1 LQVGWAEPRCRA
13 GCPVMR
19 PQSSSQRN
27 RWRKLY
33 RHKACVRDR
42 QPKSDT
48 HRYNRYVISNIDDA
62 CAGST
67 RGGCSEGHG
76 PVDAGHGAFRSGPST
91 ETRRRSSSD
100 TSALIGA
107 HSARWANGGWA
118 ELLWWSLARPRLP
131 RHSLL
136 PNWPASTCGLNLI
149 PLHHQQLEL
158 IHESDS
164 TR

>member
-1 LQVGWAEPRCRA
+1 MRVLAAAGTTLAPRLGRTEM
-13 GCPVMR
+13 PRQLSR
-19 PQSSSQRN
+19 PQRIIQRN

-33 RHKACVRDR
+33 RHKVCVRDR

-48 HRYNRYVISNIDDA
+48 HKYNRYVISNIDDA

-107 HSARWANGGWA
+107 HSARWANGGLCCGA
-118 ELLWWSLARPRLP
+118 SRGPGFCAIPCFQTGQP
-131 RHSLL
+131 Q
-136 PNWPASTCGLNLI
+136 PAAST
-149 PLHHQQLEL
+149 
-158 IHESDS
+158 
-164 TR
+164 